1 MSEPKDDSQYPE
13 DQQNNQDSEESQD
26 PEAQLHLDSDSQ
38 DSTTCEACGLTP
50 DRPRV
55 RITVRRGRTVQVV
68 WLCEDCAALW
78 GFAKEDS
85 GIPFRIGDLFFPARD
100 DEYPELQCP
109 SCGRSLIDIR
119 MSGQAGCPNCYTTF
133 RQDILLL
140 IHGYEKE
147 IIHRGDVPKALATLR
162 TLLKLDQGDS
172 IQ

>member
-1 MSEPKDDSQYPE
+1 LSEHNDDSR
-13 DQQNNQDSEESQD
+13 DSQD
-26 PEAQLHLDSDSQ
+26 PEDHKQNQDSHDQIQSDSN
-38 DSTTCEACGLTP
+38 SLTCEACGLSP
-50 DRPRV
+50 DRPRIRV
-55 RITVRRGRTVQVV
+55 NVRRGRTVQVV

-78 GFAKEDS
+78 GFSKEDS

-109 SCGRSLIDIR
+109 SCTRSLIDIR
-119 MSGQAGCPNCYTTF
+119 MSGQAGCPTCYTTF

-162 TLLKLDQGDS
+162 TLLKLDQEDS
-172 IQ
+172 FS